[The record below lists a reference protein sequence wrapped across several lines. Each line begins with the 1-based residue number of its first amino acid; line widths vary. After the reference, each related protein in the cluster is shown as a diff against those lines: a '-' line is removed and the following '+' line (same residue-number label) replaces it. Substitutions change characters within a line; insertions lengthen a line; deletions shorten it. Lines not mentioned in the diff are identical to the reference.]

1 MTWAWIRRILK
12 SGSVCGAIF
21 ISLNSSSLEARA
33 VPIISCQRRETGRIW
48 ECREVEAAIIIC
60 SSSDWPARVV
70 QQLAVKPLALD
81 TLVSTTQFETMMW
94 LVFCRI
100 RWTAPPHASLKHRS
114 CCLAVMLP
122 GGWEGDSQRTPRP
135 WHASQDRSRSW
146 REEDWGLPAVQV
158 RALLLERGFKNFYL
172 KLKEGLVRTLLLI
185 FID

>member
-12 SGSVCGAIF
+12 SGSDCGAIF

-60 SSSDWPARVV
+60 SGELVTGDWPARVV

-94 LVFCRI
+94 LAFCRI

-114 CCLAVMLP
+114 WWWLGGRFSENPSPCLGTRARIGAEVDEKKTEAL
-122 GGWEGDSQRTPRP
+122 
-135 WHASQDRSRSW
+135 
-146 REEDWGLPAVQV
+146 QV
-158 RALLLERGFKNFYL
+158 RALLLERGFKNFSL
-172 KLKEGLVRTLLLI
+172 KLKEGLVITLLLI